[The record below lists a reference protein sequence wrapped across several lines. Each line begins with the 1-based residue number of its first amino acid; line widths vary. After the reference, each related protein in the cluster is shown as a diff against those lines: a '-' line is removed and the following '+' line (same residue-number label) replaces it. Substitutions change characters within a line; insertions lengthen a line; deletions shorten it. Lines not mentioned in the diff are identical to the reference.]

1 MSEIEQDVVEKMK
14 VGSVDAFS
22 EMVQVYQSRVRAFIG
37 SFLRNPDVV
46 DDLAQETFIQA
57 FKTIGQYQ
65 AGASFCSW
73 LFGIGRNLSL
83 NHCRKEKNRR
93 QREQK
98 WWSETDELDMSL
110 CDAAVPER
118 AEEKVKALTEC
129 VSQLPKTSAQ
139 LVRGFYYEG
148 LSGDTLAES
157 LHMTANA
164 VRQRLARI
172 REALRNC
179 VTAKMEAGAR

>member
-14 VGSVDAFS
+14 AGSVGAFS

-37 SFLRNPDVV
+37 SFLSDPDVV

-57 FKTIGQYQ
+57 FKAIGQYK

-83 NHCRKEKNRR
+83 NYCRKEKNRR

-98 WWSETDELDMSL
+98 WWSESDALDMGL

-118 AEEKVKALTEC
+118 AEEKVKALAEC
-129 VSQLPKTSAQ
+129 VGQLPGTSAQ
-139 LVRGFYYEG
+139 LVRGFYYES
-148 LSGDTLAES
+148 LTCDTLAER
-157 LHMTANA
+157 LHITANA

-179 VTAKMEAGAR
+179 VTATMEAGAR